1 MIPPNRIP
9 SIMAIPIK
17 PLTDSQV
24 KQAKPK
30 DKPYKLADG
39 GRLYLYVSTSGA
51 KSWRIDYTRPISK
64 KRATITLGLYP
75 DVTLAQAR
83 HQRSE
88 IRAWLASGIDPQ
100 QQRIDDEH
108 ALLLQSNN
116 TFAAVAA
123 DYISRKTHV
132 SPATITNNLRQLE
145 RLNKHIGDMPIT
157 EIKPID
163 VLNACRTVESQGYH
177 ETAIKMR
184 TMAGQVFRYG
194 VQTARCERDVTQDL
208 IGALTVPV
216 TKHHP
221 TILDPK
227 ELGALLNAIDTYEG
241 SFEVRIAIKL
251 MPMLFVRSGELRY
264 ALWDDFDLDAG
275 TWTFTPRKTQRRTGL
290 SLIVPLP
297 TQAVELIR
305 ELSLHARSKY
315 LFPAIHTTVQ
325 PMSENTMNQAL
336 KRLGYDGTKQTIHG
350 FRATARTLI
359 VEKFGLEYER
369 AVEMQLGHNVRDM
382 HGRAYNRTTLLE
394 SRRVMM
400 QMYADYL
407 DSLRLAHV

>member
-1 MIPPNRIP
+1 MARI
-9 SIMAIPIK
+9 IK

-30 DKPYKLADG
+30 DKPYKMADG
-39 GRLYLYVSTSGA
+39 GRLYLYVSKLGA
-51 KSWRIDYTRPISK
+51 KSWRMDYIRPISK

-75 DVTLAQAR
+75 DVSLSQAR
-83 HQRSE
+83 IQRKE
-88 IRAWLASGIDPQ
+88 IRALLAEGVDPQ
-100 QQRIDDEH
+100 QQKIDDEQ
-108 ALLLQSNN
+108 AQVLLSNN
-116 TFAAVAA
+116 TFAAIA
-123 DYISRKTHV
+123 DDYMSRKKHV
-132 SPATITNNLRQLE
+132 SPATIINNNRQLK

-157 EIKPID
+157 DIKPMD
-163 VLNACRTVESQGYH
+163 VLNACRSAESQGYY

-194 VQTARCERDVTQDL
+194 VQTARCERDITQDL
-208 IGALTVPV
+208 IGALQTPV

-221 TILDPK
+221 TITEPK
-227 ELGALLNAIDTYEG
+227 ELGVLLNAIDSYEG
-241 SFEVRIAIKL
+241 SFEVRTAIKL

-264 ALWDDFDLDAG
+264 ALWDDFDLDEG

-336 KRLGYDGTKQTIHG
+336 KRLGYDGTKQTIHD

-359 VEKFGLEYER
+359 VEKLKYSENL
-369 AVEMQLGHNVRDM
+369 VEMQLGHNVRDM
-382 HGRAYNRTTLLE
+382 HGRAYNRTIFLDE
-394 SRRVMM
+394 RKVMM
-400 QMYADYL
+400 QHWADYL
-407 DSLRLAHV
+407 DTLRRV

>member
-1 MIPPNRIP
+1 
-9 SIMAIPIK
+9 MAISVK

-30 DKPYKLADG
+30 DKAYKLADG
-39 GRLYLYVSTSGA
+39 GRLYLYVSKLGA
-51 KSWRIDYTRPISK
+51 KSWRIDYVRPISK
-64 KRATITLGLYP
+64 KRATMTLGLYP
-75 DVTLAQAR
+75 DVSLAQAR
-83 HQRSE
+83 QYRTD
-88 IRAWLASGIDPQ
+88 IRAQLANGIDPQ
-100 QQRIDDEH
+100 QQKIDDEQQQV
-108 ALLLQSNN
+108 LLSNN
-116 TFAAVAA
+116 TFKAIAE
-123 DYISRKTHV
+123 DYMSRKTHV
-132 SPATITNNLRQLE
+132 SPATITNNNRQLK
-145 RLNKHIGDMPIT
+145 RLYKYIGDMPIT
-157 EIKPID
+157 DIKPID
-163 VLNACRTVESQGYH
+163 VLKACRSAESQGYF
-177 ETAIKMR
+177 ETAIKIR

-194 VQTARCERDVTQDL
+194 VQTARCDRDVTQDL
-208 IGALTVPV
+208 IGALQTPV

-227 ELGALLNAIDTYEG
+227 ELGILLNAIDTYEG
-241 SFEVRIAIKL
+241 SFEVRTALKL

-297 TQAVELIR
+297 TQAIKLIR

-359 VEKFGLEYER
+359 IEKLQISGSAIDDRLIEL
-369 AVEMQLGHNVRDM
+369 QLGHNVRDL
-382 HGRAYNRTTLLE
+382 HGRAYNRTTLIE
-394 SRRVMM
+394 PRRVMM
-400 QMYADYL
+400 QKYADYL
-407 DSLRLAHV
+407 DTLRATE

>member
-1 MIPPNRIP
+1 
-9 SIMAIPIK
+9 MAKIIK

-24 KQAKPK
+24 KQAKPQ

-39 GRLYLYVSTSGA
+39 GRLYLWVSTSGA
-51 KSWRIDYTRPISK
+51 KSWRMDYVRPIGK

-75 DVTLAQAR
+75 DVSLAQAR
-83 HQRSE
+83 EQRKQ
-88 IRAWLASGIDPQ
+88 IRTMLADGIDPQ
-100 QQRIDDEH
+100 QQKIDAEREQE
-108 ALLLQSNN
+108 LLSNN
-116 TFAAVAA
+116 TFAAIA
-123 DYISRKTHV
+123 DDYMSRKRNV
-132 SPATITNNLRQLE
+132 SPATITNNLRQLK
-145 RLNKHIGDMPIT
+145 RLNKHIGDMVIT

-163 VLNACRTVESQGYH
+163 VLKACRTAEAQGYY

-184 TMAGQVFRYG
+184 TIAGQVFRYG

-208 IGALTVPV
+208 IGALQAPT

-221 TILDPK
+221 TITDPK
-227 ELGALLNAIDTYEG
+227 ELGALLNAIDSYEG
-241 SFEVRIAIKL
+241 SFEVCTAIKL

-264 ALWDDFDLDAG
+264 ALWDDFDLDEG

-297 TQAVELIR
+297 AQAIELIR

-359 VEKFGLEYER
+359 VEKLKYPENL
-369 AVEMQLGHNVRDM
+369 VEMQLGHNVRDM
-382 HGRAYNRTTLLE
+382 HGRAYNRTIFLDE
-394 SRRVMM
+394 RRDMM
-400 QMYADYL
+400 QAWADYL
-407 DSLRLAHV
+407 DNIK

>member
-1 MIPPNRIP
+1 
-9 SIMAIPIK
+9 MAKVIK

-24 KQAKPK
+24 KQAKPQ

-39 GRLYLYVSTSGA
+39 GRLYLYVSKLGA
-51 KSWRIDYTRPISK
+51 KSWRMDYIRPISK

-75 DVTLAQAR
+75 DVTLSQAR
-83 HQRSE
+83 IQRKE
-88 IRAWLASGIDPQ
+88 IRALLAQGIDPQ
-100 QQRIDDEH
+100 QQKIDDEQ
-108 ALLLQSNN
+108 AQAMLSNN

-123 DYISRKTHV
+123 DYMSRKRNV
-132 SPATITNNLRQLE
+132 SAATIVNNNRQLA

-163 VLNACRTVESQGYH
+163 VLKACRTAEAQGYY

-184 TMAGQVFRYG
+184 TIAGQVFRYG
-194 VQTARCERDVTQDL
+194 VQTAMCERDVTQDL
-208 IGALTVPV
+208 IGALQTPIVA
-216 TKHHP
+216 HHP
-221 TILDPK
+221 AITDPK
-227 ELGALLNAIDTYEG
+227 ELGILLNAIDSYEG

-264 ALWDDFDLDAG
+264 ALWDEFDLDEG
-275 TWTFTPRKTQRRTGL
+275 TWTFTPRKTQRQTGV

-297 TQAVELIR
+297 TQAIELIR

-315 LFPAIHTTVQ
+315 LFPAIHTTVK

-359 VEKFGLEYER
+359 VEKLKYPENL
-369 AVEMQLGHNVRDM
+369 VEMQLGHNVRDM
-382 HGRAYNRTTLLE
+382 HGRAYNRTVFLDE
-394 SRRVMM
+394 RRAMM
-400 QMYADYL
+400 QHWADYL
-407 DSLRLAHV
+407 DGLIAVNPP

>member
-1 MIPPNRIP
+1 
-9 SIMAIPIK
+9 MAKIIK

-24 KQAKPK
+24 KQAKPQ

-39 GRLYLYVSTSGA
+39 GRLYLYVSRLGA
-51 KSWRIDYTRPISK
+51 KSWRMDYVRPIGK

-75 DVTLAQAR
+75 DVSLAQAR
-83 HQRSE
+83 EQRKQ
-88 IRAWLASGIDPQ
+88 IRTMLADGIDPQ
-100 QQRIDDEH
+100 QQKIDAEREQE
-108 ALLLQSNN
+108 LLSNN
-116 TFAAVAA
+116 TFAAIA
-123 DYISRKTHV
+123 DDYMSRKRNV
-132 SPATITNNLRQLE
+132 SPATITNNLRQLK
-145 RLNKHIGDMPIT
+145 RLNKYIGDMVIT
-157 EIKPID
+157 DIKPID
-163 VLNACRTVESQGYH
+163 VLKACRTAVAQGYY

-184 TMAGQVFRYG
+184 TIAGQVFRYG

-208 IGALTVPV
+208 IGALQAPV
-216 TKHHP
+216 TTHHP
-221 TILDPK
+221 TITDPK
-227 ELGALLNAIDTYEG
+227 ELGVLLNAIDTYEG
-241 SFEVRIAIKL
+241 SFEVRTAIKL
-251 MPMLFVRSGELRY
+251 IPMLFVRAGELRY

-297 TQAVELIR
+297 TQAIELIK

-359 VEKFGLEYER
+359 VEKLKYPENL
-369 AVEMQLGHNVRDM
+369 VEMQLGHNVRDM
-382 HGRAYNRTTLLE
+382 HGRAYNRTIFYDE
-394 SRRVMM
+394 RKEMM
-400 QMYADYL
+400 QHWADYL
-407 DSLRLAHV
+407 DQLRPV

>member
-1 MIPPNRIP
+1 
-9 SIMAIPIK
+9 MAIIIK
-17 PLTDSQV
+17 ALTDSQV

-39 GRLYLYVSTSGA
+39 GRLYLYVSRLGA
-51 KSWRIDYTRPISK
+51 KSWRMDYVRPIGK

-75 DVTLAQAR
+75 DVSLAQAR
-83 HQRSE
+83 EQRKQ
-88 IRAWLASGIDPQ
+88 IRTMLADGIDPQ
-100 QQRIDDEH
+100 QQKIDAEREQE
-108 ALLLQSNN
+108 LLSNN
-116 TFAAVAA
+116 TFAAIA
-123 DYISRKTHV
+123 DDYMSRKRNV
-132 SPATITNNLRQLE
+132 SPATITNNLRQLK
-145 RLNKHIGDMPIT
+145 RLNKYIGDMVIT
-157 EIKPID
+157 DIKPID
-163 VLNACRTVESQGYH
+163 VLKACRTAEAQGYY

-184 TMAGQVFRYG
+184 TIAGQVFRYG

-208 IGALTVPV
+208 IGALQAPV
-216 TKHHP
+216 TTHHP
-221 TILDPK
+221 TITDPK
-227 ELGALLNAIDTYEG
+227 ELGVLLNAIDTYEG
-241 SFEVRIAIKL
+241 SFEVRTAIKL
-251 MPMLFVRSGELRY
+251 IPMLFVRAGELRY

-297 TQAVELIR
+297 TQAIELIK

-359 VEKFGLEYER
+359 VEKLKYPENL
-369 AVEMQLGHNVRDM
+369 VEMQLGHNVRDM
-382 HGRAYNRTTLLE
+382 HGRAYNRTIFYDE
-394 SRRVMM
+394 RKEMM
-400 QMYADYL
+400 QHWADYL
-407 DSLRLAHV
+407 DQLRPV